1 VRIGAAVEAAFES
14 HDDAKVPFTL
24 VQWKLT

>member
-1 VRIGAAVEAAFES
+1 VVAEFES

-24 VQWKLT
+24 VHWRRSS